1 MCFFQMNPSQEF
13 MNSYT
18 FTAEKHHFG
27 STIECHA
34 KNYIN
39 VEPATSDANLMVK
52 CKCLISKGE
61 LINFIVNTHVKF
73 ISFKGQ
79 PYGLDFLF

>member
-1 MCFFQMNPSQEF
+1 MNPSQEF

-39 VEPATSDANLMVK
+39 VESATSHANLMVK
-52 CKCLISKGE
+52 CKFLYYTGE
-61 LINFIVNTHVKF
+61 WNNLE
-73 ISFKGQ
+73 
-79 PYGLDFLF
+79 P